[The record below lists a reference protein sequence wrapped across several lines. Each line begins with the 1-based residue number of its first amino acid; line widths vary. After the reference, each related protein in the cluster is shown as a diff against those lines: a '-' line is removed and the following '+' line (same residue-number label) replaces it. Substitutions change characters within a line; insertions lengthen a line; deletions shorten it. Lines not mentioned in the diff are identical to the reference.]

1 MVKMMMMMIILAI
14 IGGVLTYL
22 FKRYRNVILMRLLNT
37 VMDWIDVDERRVSME
52 SETDPSTS
60 ESTLVKERLRVNQNS
75 DISTSSLSS
84 HMWNNRLSTDAQKYT

>member
-1 MVKMMMMMIILAI
+1 
-14 IGGVLTYL
+14 
-22 FKRYRNVILMRLLNT
+22 MRVLNT
-37 VMDWIDVDERRVSME
+37 VMDWIDGDERRVSME